1 MRNGILLLL
10 LCLAMAIPARAQQ
23 VITLQEAI
31 DIALE
36 NNYQLKQAE
45 NNLELAEE
53 QVFSEKADFL
63 PSINANMSGNQNVG
77 QTFNNITLQY
87 EERTSNSINGSLSA
101 SLPIFQGFNNIL
113 SLRQSRSNRASQQA
127 NLERSRQ
134 TVIFNAA
141 SQYLQVLVNQELL
154 EISRQT
160 LETSRKQLEQV
171 KAQVEVGAVPAVDQY
186 NQEATVASNELSVI
200 QQENTLEQSRLALI
214 RTLQLD
220 PLEEYEFQIPDVS
233 ESDITPRNYDLGNLI
248 EEALDS
254 RADLEA
260 QRMTIEANKLNLEM
274 ARWSLYPSLSASAS
288 IGSSYQDLYRGQEV
302 ENGNITLTKVGF
314 MDQFFDQRIG
324 RSVGLSLNIPIF
336 SNWNTR
342 ISIQQAEVNYKNA
355 QLNLENQ
362 RYAVQEEVR
371 QALSDY
377 RSYRQ
382 QLKSST
388 AALRAAEKSFE
399 TEQQRYKVG
408 SGTLIELSNAQQS
421 YTQAQADRAN
431 ALYRLLFQ
439 EKLLEYYIGNMDRN
453 ITLNN

>member
-10 LCLAMAIPARAQQ
+10 LCLATALPARAQQ
-23 VITLQEAI
+23 EITLQEAI

-63 PSINANMSGNQNVG
+63 PSINASMSGNRNVG

-127 NLERSRQ
+127 NMERSRQ
-134 TVIFNAA
+134 TVIFNTA

-160 LETSRKQLEQV
+160 LQTSRKQLEQV
-171 KAQVEVGAVPAVDQY
+171 KAQVEVGEVPAVDQY

-233 ESDITPRNYDLGNLI
+233 ESDITPRNYDLGSLI

-274 ARWSLYPSLSASAS
+274 TRWSLYPSISASAS
-288 IGSSYQDLYRGQEV
+288 IGSSYQDHYRGREV
-302 ENGNITLTKVGF
+302 DNGNITLTKVGF
-314 MDQFFDQRIG
+314 LDQFFDQRIG
-324 RSVGLSLNIPIF
+324 RSVGLSLSIPIF

-342 ISIQQAEVNYKNA
+342 LSVQQAEVNFKNS

-382 QLKSST
+382 QLESST

-399 TEQQRYKVG
+399 TEQERYKVG

-439 EKLLEYYIGNMDRN
+439 EKLLEYYIGNMDQN